1 MSWQAGTTLE
11 EETSEL
17 MTINRDLVT
26 YAGRYVRTGWG
37 GQSYKKFLRVVLLRY
52 ETQPESN
59 KKFRDF
65 NMKFTAAQI

>member
-1 MSWQAGTTLE
+1 
-11 EETSEL
+11 